1 MNLKR
6 FSPFK
11 YLILLSFFFGQAKNS
26 QAEDDVIQEINT
38 LTGKVYL
45 KVKITKILPNEIGI
59 MHESGV
65 ARIPITEVP
74 EELRIKLGC
83 DLKSKIKKAASAYDQ
98 LWEIKLRPGFHK
110 DGFMDEA
117 AKDWLDSVRS
127 LRIDTELN
135 NELLSKGVALAD
147 LEVLA
152 TEWRKS
158 KGLDTQASSSFVS
171 LWDKALGVKRE
182 KPEEPSLWDKALGV
196 KREKPEEQ
204 KAEDVQVAK
213 NKPKPNIYGIWK
225 MRDRSLLVDKIYL
238 YEEKGVPSGIY
249 SFINGEKLKFT
260 LKESESAVGWTFKIV
275 ESPSGDYIRITDL
288 GTLELCDGMGVINTG
303 RK

>member
-182 KPEEPSLWDKALGV
+182 KPEE
-196 KREKPEEQ
+196 Q

-238 YEEKGVPSGIY
+238 YEEKGVPSGFY

-275 ESPSGDYIRITDL
+275 ESPSGDFIRITDS